1 MHPKFELVRPIP
13 NVLARGGQM
22 RSYLSLRYVCL
33 PCSYA
38 ERIGLHLGVIF
49 SPRRVAFQ
57 RR

>member
-1 MHPKFELVRPIP
+1 MHPKLELVRPIP

-22 RSYLSLRYVCL
+22 LSYLSVRNVCL

-38 ERIGLHLGVIF
+38 ERIGLHLSVSF
-49 SPRRVAFQ
+49 SPRRVALQ